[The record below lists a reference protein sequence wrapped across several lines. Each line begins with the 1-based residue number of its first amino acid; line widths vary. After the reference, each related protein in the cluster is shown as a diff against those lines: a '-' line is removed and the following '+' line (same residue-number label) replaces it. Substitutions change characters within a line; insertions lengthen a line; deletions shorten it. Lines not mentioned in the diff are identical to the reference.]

1 MAGEVVQLRKL
12 KPGEKRKLTGPE
24 IGTQFDAYTRLF
36 ASYSGG
42 DVFETGEWR
51 ARDIDLMLR
60 RDGDAS
66 SVEQVLTLP
75 ARSLEYSITPDKKD
89 TGELDL
95 VEEQLLTPF
104 ENGGMEEDFDTVIA
118 QMTYAAVYRKTF
130 FEKTWGITDDD
141 TVKLLNLAWRP
152 PSTCEMKRDERTGR
166 MDGFRQRAWWFAS
179 SPTSKSNKFDGY
191 VDIPKTRSFV
201 YVHGKHR
208 NPLTGTSDMDVCFWA
223 YQQKQK
229 ILFLWLQFL
238 ECQSLPKIAAY
249 GADSTEAEDNAVAIS
264 EMKSSSVGSFER
276 PPGNAKLFDII
287 ESSGKGAEQFLS
299 ALNFMTSYQHNSV
312 LAGFLSLPSAAALGH
327 GSYALS
333 ESQSQFFLQSR
344 QAGVKEMCR
353 AFTRDVIAPIC
364 AYNMMSAV
372 PKLQASPL
380 TTESSQQL
388 ITVLTTLAVS
398 PNLTIPAAYVDLVA
412 TKAAQ
417 ILNLPAEK
425 VAEVISHA
433 AEERAQKAA
442 AASPAGAQPAQ
453 QGAARIAGAT
463 QAASKLVK
471 QVRNGQQPFKPT
483 VRGSRTRANGNQPA
497 NA

>member
-1 MAGEVVQLRKL
+1 VTGEVVQLKKL
-12 KPGEKRKLTGPE
+12 KPGERRRLTGPE

-60 RDGDAS
+60 RDGDAA

-75 ARSLEYSITPDKKD
+75 ARSLEYSIIPDKKD
-89 TGELDL
+89 SGELDL
-95 VEEQLLTPF
+95 VETQLLTPP
-104 ENGGMEEDFDTVIA
+104 ENGGLEEDFDTVIA
-118 QMTYAAVYRKTF
+118 QMTYASVYRKAF

-152 PSTCEMKRDERTGR
+152 PSTCEVKRDEHTGR
-166 MDGFRQRAWWFAS
+166 MDGFRQRAWWFA
-179 SPTSKSNKFDGY
+179 TLKSKPNNDGY
-191 VDIPKTRSFV
+191 LDIPKTRAFV

-208 NPLTGTSDMDVCFWA
+208 NPLTGTSDMDICYWA

-238 ECQSLPKIAAY
+238 ECQSLPKVAAY
-249 GADSTEAEDNAVAIS
+249 GNTITEAEDTAEAIAS
-264 EMKSSSVGSFER
+264 MKSSSVGGFER
-276 PPGNAKLFDII
+276 PPGGAKLFDII
-287 ESSGKGAEQFLS
+287 ESSGKGADQFLA
-299 ALNFMTSYQHNSV
+299 ALNFLTTYQHNSV

-344 QAGVKEMCR
+344 EAGVKEMCR

-364 AYNMMSAV
+364 AYNMKTAV

-388 ITVLTTLAVS
+388 ITVLTSLAVA
-398 PNLTIPAAYVDLVA
+398 PNLSIPAAYVDLVA

-417 ILNLPAEK
+417 VLNLPAS
-425 VAEVISHA
+425 A
-433 AEERAQKAA
+433 
-442 AASPAGAQPAQ
+442 AGAQPAQ

-471 QVRNGQQPFKPT
+471 QVRNGQPPSTST
-483 VRGSRTRANGNQPA
+483 VRGTRTNANGNKPA